1 MASREEQQQVF
12 KVCLAREK
20 VEFQDVLSKAVSI
33 YTY

>member
-12 KVCLAREK
+12 RVSLAREK
-20 VEFQDVLSKAVSI
+20 EEFQEELTKAVSI